1 MKWSSAVGA
10 PPNIL
15 KEPRHCCGNFWRR
28 EISEDWAVKTASW
41 RNLGPQLDLK
51 DGLVNRGYESQ
62 IPRAVSQPSDLYGKN
77 KLKSD
82 EVWWLGISLA
92 AVLEAQA
99 GVKISGASV
108 RAGSS
113 GQH

>member
-1 MKWSSAVGA
+1 MKTGQSRQLPGGTWDPS
-10 PPNIL
+10 
-15 KEPRHCCGNFWRR
+15 W
-28 EISEDWAVKTASW
+28 ISK
-41 RNLGPQLDLK
+41 N
-51 DGLVNRGYESQ
+51 GLVDRGYESQ

-77 KLKSD
+77 KVKSD

-92 AVLEAQA
+92 AVLEFQA

-113 GQH
+113 GQY